1 MQTQIKNI
9 IFDIGRVI
17 VGYQEKDV
25 VEAVLPQSPHQ
36 SFYIEKFLKSD
47 IWQDLDRG
55 TATVADVIQHL
66 STFPDHPNTLAVDVQ
81 TIVTTFVSTL
91 PLLSGSQELFESLA
105 KKYPIYLLS
114 NFQDKPF
121 EQLLQLHPFLHQAK
135 GMVVSAKVKMMKP
148 EDPIYNYLLQTHSLQ
163 ASECLFLD
171 DKKEN
176 IATAQKHGMHGIVFQ
191 SAEQAET
198 DLQKFGVVCF

>member
-1 MQTQIKNI
+1 MRHTPIKNI

-25 VEAVLPQSPHQ
+25 VEAVLPHSQHKH
-36 SFYIEKFLKSD
+36 FYIEKFLMGQ

-55 TATVADVIQHL
+55 TATIADTIAHL
-66 STFPDHPNTLAVDVQ
+66 STFPDHPSTVAQDVH

-91 PLLSGSQELFESLA
+91 PLLSGSQELFDGLA

-114 NFQDKPF
+114 NFQDEPF
-121 EQLLQLHPFLHQAK
+121 EQLLKLHPFLRQAK

-148 EDPIYNYLLQTHSLQ
+148 EPPIYECLLRTFSLR
-163 ASECLFLD
+163 AEECLFLD

-176 IATAQKHGMHGIVFQ
+176 IAEAKRQGLHGIVFQ
-191 SAEQAET
+191 NVTQAKN
-198 DLQKFGVVCF
+198 DLLNFGVQV